1 MLDDAVDDAAWQA
14 MLADFRAHFW
24 SSRVPLFLQYWETS
38 QTRAAPLWGEEL
50 KRSVHGLAGVAGM
63 VGYDDIGR
71 RAREIERL
79 WDQLGEADPLVRNQ
93 LVDLASDL
101 QRLDPGV

>member
-24 SSRVPLFLQYWETS
+24 ASRVPLFLQSWEAS
-38 QTRAAPLWGEEL
+38 RHQAAAVWSEDL
-50 KRSVHGLAGVAGM
+50 KRSLHGIAGVAGM
-63 VGYDDIGR
+63 VGHDDIGR
-71 RAREIERL
+71 RARDIERL
-79 WDQLGEADPLVRNQ
+79 WEQRGERDVSVRNL

-101 QRLDPGV
+101 QRLEPEA

>member
-24 SSRVPLFLQYWETS
+24 ASRVPLFLQTWETS
-38 QTRAAPLWGEEL
+38 RTREAAVWGEEL
-50 KRSVHGLAGVAGM
+50 KRSLHGIAGVAGM
-63 VGYDDIGR
+63 VGHDDIGR
-71 RAREIERL
+71 RARDIERL
-79 WDQLGEADPLVRNQ
+79 WERRGESDVGVRNL

-101 QRLDPGV
+101 QRLDPGL